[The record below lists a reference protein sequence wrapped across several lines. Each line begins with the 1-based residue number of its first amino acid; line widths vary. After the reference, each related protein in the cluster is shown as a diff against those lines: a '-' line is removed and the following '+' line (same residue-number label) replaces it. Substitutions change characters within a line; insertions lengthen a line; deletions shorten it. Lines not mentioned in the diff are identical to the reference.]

1 MSPERIRSIDIF
13 RALTMLLM
21 IFVNDL
27 WTLHDI
33 PGWLGHKAAHED
45 GMGLADVVFPAFL
58 FIVGLSIPHALNAR
72 RRKGDSKTRV
82 LLHILERSFAL
93 LVMGVFMVN
102 LENISRDG
110 LIISRSIWQ
119 ILMTLAFFLI
129 WTNYRNREKVR
140 VRPLYLKVAGWLIL
154 TFLAIIYVGRGEE
167 GTQWMRFHWWGILG
181 LIGWGYLLS
190 ALVYL
195 GLGNRPGWI
204 AAVLALLLLL
214 NVNEFA
220 TPFNFRIRL
229 VVSASNYAS
238 VMAGVLV
245 TTLMIRYKKR
255 DHMNW
260 LLPSLIVLAT
270 LLFLFGFLTRPVWGI
285 SKILATP
292 SWTAICAGISMLS
305 FGSLYLLADRGRVTG
320 WAQIIEPAGT
330 STLTCYLV
338 PYFAYPLW
346 GFTGWQLP
354 DMLTGGAIGI
364 VKSILFALLIIQVTG
379 LLGKLHIRLKI

>member
-129 WTNYRNREKVR
+129 WNNYRSREKVR